1 MSNKVCPCGRGV
13 GGEHAVAFVVGDVRP
28 DRHRIYFCPD
38 CFHFLRSRKR
48 QVIEAL
54 AKLVGE

>member
-1 MSNKVCPCGRGV
+1 
-13 GGEHAVAFVVGDVRP
+13 VAFVVGDVRP